1 MTKKGRYKKSLKLID
16 SWLCYQMHSNE
27 IHGSAVGIFVD
38 DELIFNKV
46 YGYADFETKTKLT
59 ESHLFR
65 IASQTKLFTATA
77 IMKLAEDSKLS
88 VDDKVSKHLDW
99 FESDEDDNLQNITIK
114 HLLTHSSGIQCDVG
128 SSLRGN
134 QIPPN
139 IEDIQKLVKKGIS
152 KFKTD
157 EILKYSNL
165 GFAILGLIIES
176 VAGKGFNEFIQDSI
190 LNPLEMN
197 ETAMDINEKN
207 IPDNVIGY
215 DRKLPRKN
223 RERVEQSSSGVMN
236 PAEGILSNVG
246 DLVKFFQAHMFG
258 NHTLLPDELKK
269 EMQKNQ
275 FEYNN
280 EKRGLGFWLGQVP
293 NGSSIVYHIG
303 GYQGFRS
310 CSALYPEDKMIIIVL
325 TNANDGPATNW
336 LMAIKSILDLYAS
349 YWNDFLVDSKEE
361 KPDFSELI
369 GYYKTSGDVS
379 YFTQIGDTLVS
390 IIPSNNNPLQ
400 TLITYEHK
408 EDFLFISSREMNF
421 AKIGEEICFI
431 SGEDGQKI
439 LLEYDNSMARRFDLN
454 QFIHSFMS

>member
-1 MTKKGRYKKSLKLID
+1 MTDKGRYKQSLELID
-16 SWLCYQMHSNE
+16 RWLSYQMYSNE
-27 IHGSAVGIFVD
+27 IHGSAIGIFVD

-46 YGYADFETKTKLT
+46 YGYADYEKKVGLT
-59 ESHLFR
+59 TSHLFR

-77 IMKLAEDSKLS
+77 IMKLVEETKISI
-88 VDDKVSKHLDW
+88 DDKVSKHLEW
-99 FESDEDDNLQNITIK
+99 FESAEDENLQNITIK
-114 HLLTHSSGIQCDVG
+114 HLLTHSSGIQCDIG
-128 SSLRGN
+128 ICLRGN
-134 QIPPN
+134 HIPPN
-139 IEDIQKLVKKGIS
+139 TEDIQKLVKNGIS
-152 KFKTD
+152 KFKAE

-176 VAGKGFNEFIQDSI
+176 VAGKEFNEYIQESI
-190 LNPLEMN
+190 LNPLKMN
-197 ETAMDINEKN
+197 ETDMDVNEKN
-207 IPDNVIGY
+207 IQNYVIGY
-215 DRKLPRKN
+215 DKKYPGEI

-236 PAEGILSNVG
+236 PAEGILSNVS
-246 DLVKFFQAHMFG
+246 DLAKFFQAHIFG
-258 NHTLLPDELKK
+258 NHTLLHDNLKK

-293 NGSSIVYHIG
+293 NGSSIVYHMG

-390 IIPSNNNPLQ
+390 IIPSNSNPLQ

-439 LLEYDNSMARRFDLN
+439 LLEYDKSIATRFDLN
-454 QFIHSFMS
+454 AL